1 VKVAL
6 TALVLFACCRRPE
19 TDGGAPLPARIGGFE
34 GGPLERDVVATRR
47 AYPRGGTR
55 IEVTLAPFE
64 MSAAQY
70 RDWVRTSTEAFPQAV
85 LDVPAGDGNGFYQ
98 CTETNPPRCDLLIQ
112 LRAGL
117 HLEIRGGGTSSRE
130 DIDEVARGLSLR
142 ALAAKAAGAR

>member
-1 VKVAL
+1 VKLAL
-6 TALVLFACCRRPE
+6 TALVLLACCRRAE
-19 TDGGAPLPARIGGFE
+19 TDADAPLPARIGRFE
-34 GGPLERDVVATRR
+34 GGPLERDAVATRR
-47 AYPRGGTR
+47 AYRRGGTR
-55 IEVTLAPFE
+55 ITVTLALFE

-112 LRAGL
+112 LRAGR

-130 DIDEVARGLSLR
+130 DVDEIARGLSLR
-142 ALAAKAAGAR
+142 ALAAKPPGAL